1 MDKINAKISKLW
13 FYLHSLNTA
22 LDNAREAN
30 SVQSRS
36 DERSAALLDKA
47 DALLK
52 QVENELKGLENDK

>member
-36 DERSAALLDKA
+36 DERSAALLAKA

>member
-1 MDKINAKISKLW
+1 MNEINEKISKLW

-22 LDNAREAN
+22 LDNVREAN
-30 SVQSRS
+30 SVQTRN

-52 QVENELKGLENDK
+52 QVENELKGLDNDK

>member
-22 LDNAREAN
+22 LDNVREAN
-30 SVQSRS
+30 SVQTRS

-47 DALLK
+47 QKLLE

>member
-13 FYLHSLNTA
+13 FYIHSLNTS
-22 LDNAREAN
+22 LDNVREAN
-30 SVQSRS
+30 SVQTRS